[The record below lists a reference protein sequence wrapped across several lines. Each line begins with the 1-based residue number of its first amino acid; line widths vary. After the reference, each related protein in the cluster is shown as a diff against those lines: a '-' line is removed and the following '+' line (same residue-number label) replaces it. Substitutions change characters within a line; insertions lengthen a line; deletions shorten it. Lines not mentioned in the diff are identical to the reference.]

1 MRGTINLFLT
11 KLAQALGPK
20 QTAIDRY
27 DNNLSDTP
35 YETLLHYADFFD
47 VSLDY
52 IFGRTDDSHGRTYQ
66 NQPKVEQGYPEMQ
79 FNEMCFD
86 PQSPMNARLKATL
99 KHMLVNGEKRGR
111 TCTKVSSKNL
121 AL

>member
-27 DNNLSDTP
+27 DNNLFDTP

-99 KHMLVNGEKRGR
+99 KHMLVNGEK
-111 TCTKVSSKNL
+111 
-121 AL
+121 